1 MKHKIFLTTKLLL
14 ALILF
19 LVLTFTIY
27 AQDESVYKV
36 EIKKDVQQIVYND
49 VVSVTAEGKNICLGC
64 ALKHEKGASAQ
75 CKIYGHRH
83 TLKVEKA
90 YDENEEEL
98 KYMAGWI
105 LHYLEND
112 NSEEFITGHHND
124 ELKIKGKVYT
134 NARTLEVEE
143 VKS

>member
-1 MKHKIFLTTKLLL
+1 MKHKNFLTTKSLLT
-14 ALILF
+14 LILF
-19 LVLTFTIY
+19 LALTVMAY
-27 AQDESVYKV
+27 SQDESMGKV
-36 EIKKDVQQIVYND
+36 ELKKDVQQTAGGD
-49 VVSVTAEGKNICLGC
+49 VVSVTVEGTNICLGC
-64 ALKHEKGASAQ
+64 TLKHEEGASAQ

-98 KYMAGWI
+98 NYMAGWI

-112 NSEEFITGHHND
+112 NSEEYITGHHND

>member
-14 ALILF
+14 TLILF
-19 LVLTFTIY
+19 LTLTVTAY
-27 AQDESVYKV
+27 SQDESTGKV
-36 EIKKDVQQIVYND
+36 ELKKDIQQTAGGD
-49 VVSVTAEGKNICLGC
+49 VVSVMVEGTNICLGC
-64 ALKHEKGASAQ
+64 TLKHEKGASAQ

-83 TLKVEKA
+83 TLKVENA
-90 YDENEEEL
+90 YDENGEEL
-98 KYMAGWI
+98 NYMAGWI

-112 NSEEFITGHHND
+112 NSEEYITGHHNN

>member
-14 ALILF
+14 TLILF
-19 LVLTFTIY
+19 LTLTVTAY
-27 AQDESVYKV
+27 SQDESTGKV
-36 EIKKDVQQIVYND
+36 ELKKDIQQTAGGD
-49 VVSVTAEGKNICLGC
+49 VVSVMVEGTNICLGC
-64 ALKHEKGASAQ
+64 TLKHEKGASAQ

-83 TLKVEKA
+83 TLKVENA
-90 YDENEEEL
+90 YDENGEEL
-98 KYMAGWI
+98 NYMAGWI

-112 NSEEFITGHHND
+112 NSEEYITGHHND

>member
-1 MKHKIFLTTKLLL
+1 MKHKIILTAKSLLT
-14 ALILF
+14 LILF
-19 LVLTFTIY
+19 LALTVTAY
-27 AQDESVYKV
+27 SQDESAGKV
-36 EIKKDVQQIVYND
+36 ELKKDLQQTAGGD

-64 ALKHEKGASAQ
+64 TLKHEKGASAQ

-83 TLKVEKA
+83 TLNVEKA
-90 YDENEEEL
+90 YDENGDEL

-124 ELKIKGKVYT
+124 ELKIKGIVYA

-143 VKS
+143 VK

>member
-1 MKHKIFLTTKLLL
+1 MKHKIFLTTKLLP

-19 LVLTFTIY
+19 FVLSVAAY
-27 AQDESVYKV
+27 SQDESVGKV
-36 EIKKDVQQIVYND
+36 EIKKDMPQIADND
-49 VVSVTAEGKNICLGC
+49 VVSVMVEGTNICLGC
-64 ALKHEKGASAQ
+64 TLKHEEGASAQ

-83 TLKVEKA
+83 TLKVENA
-90 YDENEEEL
+90 YDENGEEL
-98 KYMAGWI
+98 NYMAGWI

-124 ELKIKGKVYT
+124 ELKIKGIVYA

-143 VKS
+143 VK

>member
-14 ALILF
+14 TLILF
-19 LVLTFTIY
+19 LALSVTAY
-27 AQDESVYKV
+27 SQDESAGKV
-36 EIKKDVQQIVYND
+36 ELKKDIQQTAGGD
-49 VVSVTAEGKNICLGC
+49 VVSVTVEGTNICLGC
-64 ALKHEKGASAQ
+64 TLKHEKGASAQ

-90 YDENEEEL
+90 YDENGEEL
-98 KYMAGWI
+98 NYMAGWI

-112 NSEEFITGHHND
+112 NSEEYITGHHND